1 MKIAFVLG
9 TFFPEAG
16 GAQVQA
22 HNICNKLVENK
33 IETECYIFN
42 KTNIKNNKYKIL
54 LLSKFLTSLVFFF
67 KYYLNLN
74 LNFLLIKYLKKIIK
88 KNNYD
93 FWHFI
98 FLNHKCLI
106 LIDCLKQLDQKI
118 LVTFQGADIQI
129 DKKINYGFRLDK
141 KYDENLKKILKNIE
155 HFFYVSNTVKKD
167 LISLNIPENKMSYFP
182 NSVEVEKFK
191 NYNREKKN
199 PKKLNLITVA
209 RYSPKKK
216 GYDILVNIGQKLL
229 DNKINF
235 EWKIIGKD
243 THNLQKYNIIKENL
257 NYFKIYDHVE
267 NIDETYYPNS
277 TLIKFYINSDLYIN
291 LSRIESFGITFI
303 ESLASMVPIL
313 SFDTKGANEI
323 IKQNENGFLVN
334 NDEDLLAK
342 IQEIA
347 ENKMILENMKS
358 NLLDS
363 IKKFDLNLVTEKYE
377 RFSIKKINI

>member
-42 KTNIKNNKYKIL
+42 KTNIKNNNYKIL
-54 LLSKFLTSLVFFF
+54 LLSKFLTSVVFFF

-347 ENKMILENMKS
+347 ENKTILENMKS
-358 NLLDS
+358 NLLNS

>member
-1 MKIAFVLG
+1 MKIAFVVG

-22 HNICNKLVENK
+22 HNICNKLIENK

-54 LLSKFLTSLVFFF
+54 LLSKFLTSVVFFF

-106 LIDCLKQLDQKI
+106 MIDCLKQLDQKI

-141 KYDENLKKILKNIE
+141 KYDENLKKILKNID
-155 HFFYVSNTVKKD
+155 HFFYVSNTVKRD
-167 LISLNIPENKMSYFP
+167 LISLNVPENKMSYFP
-182 NSVEVEKFK
+182 NSVEVDKFK

-229 DNKINF
+229 DNKIDF

-243 THNLQKYNIIKENL
+243 THNLRKYNIINENL

-277 TLIKFYINSDLYIN
+277 NLIKFYINSDLYIN

>member
-54 LLSKFLTSLVFFF
+54 LLSKFLTSVVFFF

>member
-1 MKIAFVLG
+1 MKIAFVVG

-42 KTNIKNNKYKIL
+42 KTNIKNNKYKIF
-54 LLSKFLTSLVFFF
+54 LLSKFLTSVVFFF

-88 KNNYD
+88 KNKYD

-182 NSVEVEKFK
+182 NSVEVDKFK
-191 NYNREKKN
+191 NYNREKIN

-216 GYDILVNIGQKLL
+216 GYDILVNIGQMLL
-229 DNKINF
+229 DNKIDF

-277 TLIKFYINSDLYIN
+277 TLIKFYMNSDLYIN

-347 ENKMILENMKS
+347 ENKTILENMKS

>member
-1 MKIAFVLG
+1 MKIAFVVG

-54 LLSKFLTSLVFFF
+54 LLSKFLTSVVFFF

-155 HFFYVSNTVKKD
+155 HFFYVSNTVKND
-167 LISLNIPENKMSYFP
+167 LLGLNISENKMSYFP
-182 NSVEVEKFK
+182 NSVEVDKFK

-199 PKKLNLITVA
+199 SKKINLITVA

-216 GYDILVNIGQKLL
+216 GYDILLNIGQKLL
-229 DNKINF
+229 DNKIDF

-243 THNLQKYNIIKENL
+243 THNLRKYNIINENL

-277 TLIKFYINSDLYIN
+277 NLIKFYINSDLYIN

>member
-42 KTNIKNNKYKIL
+42 KTNIKNNNYKIL
-54 LLSKFLTSLVFFF
+54 LLSKFLTSVVFFF

-235 EWKIIGKD
+235 E
-243 THNLQKYNIIKENL
+243 
-257 NYFKIYDHVE
+257 
-267 NIDETYYPNS
+267 
-277 TLIKFYINSDLYIN
+277 
-291 LSRIESFGITFI
+291 
-303 ESLASMVPIL
+303 
-313 SFDTKGANEI
+313 
-323 IKQNENGFLVN
+323 
-334 NDEDLLAK
+334 
-342 IQEIA
+342 
-347 ENKMILENMKS
+347 
-358 NLLDS
+358 
-363 IKKFDLNLVTEKYE
+363 
-377 RFSIKKINI
+377 

>member
-1 MKIAFVLG
+1 MKIAFVVG

-22 HNICNKLVENK
+22 HNICNKLIENK

-54 LLSKFLTSLVFFF
+54 LLSKFLTSVVFFF

-106 LIDCLKQLDQKI
+106 MIDCLKQLDQKI

-129 DKKINYGFRLDK
+129 DKKINYGLRLDK

-155 HFFYVSNTVKKD
+155 HFFYVSNTIKND
-167 LISLNIPENKMSYFP
+167 LLSLNISENKMSYFP
-182 NSVEVEKFK
+182 NSVEVDKFK

-199 PKKLNLITVA
+199 SKKINLITVA

-229 DNKINF
+229 DNKIDF

-243 THNLQKYNIIKENL
+243 THNLRKYNIIKENL

-277 TLIKFYINSDLYIN
+277 TLIKFYMNSDLYIN

-377 RFSIKKINI
+377 RFNIKKINI

>member
-1 MKIAFVLG
+1 MKIAIVVG

-54 LLSKFLTSLVFFF
+54 LLSKFLTSVVFFF
-67 KYYLNLN
+67 KFYLNLN

-141 KYDENLKKILKNIE
+141 KYDENLKKILKNID
-155 HFFYVSNTVKKD
+155 HFFYVSNTVKRD

-182 NSVEVEKFK
+182 NSVEVDKFK

-229 DNKINF
+229 DNKIDF

-243 THNLQKYNIIKENL
+243 THNLQKYDIIKKNL

-267 NIDETYYPNS
+267 NTDETYYPNS